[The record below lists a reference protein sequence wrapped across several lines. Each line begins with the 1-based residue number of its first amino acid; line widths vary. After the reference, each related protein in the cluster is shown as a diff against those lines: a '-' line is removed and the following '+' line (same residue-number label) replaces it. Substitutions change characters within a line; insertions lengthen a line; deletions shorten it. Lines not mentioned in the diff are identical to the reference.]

1 MLGFVRPDMMAVGVG
16 ANLGCST
23 LLDRLRR
30 TVAVNGF
37 APRTTVHGVPL
48 LDQDGPLV
56 AFLEFRTQCYAD
68 PRGFLNQMLS
78 DGFSIARIHRTEGVR
93 AVSVERV
100 LEVPG
105 GSGCP
110 LALRH
115 QRRRCY

>member
-1 MLGFVRPDMMAVGVG
+1 MQGI
-16 ANLGCST
+16 
-23 LLDRLRR
+23 
-30 TVAVNGF
+30 
-37 APRTTVHGVPL
+37 
-48 LDQDGPLV
+48 LDQRRPLV
-56 AFLEFRTQCYAD
+56 AFLEFCTECYAD

-78 DGFSIARIHRTEGVR
+78 DGFSIARIHRTKGVR

-110 LALRH
+110 LALRR